1 MNTFFPWRPPLEENW
16 AARVAELEAIAAGGE
31 MPDYAATRSVANQQL
46 GPRQQLRIERLG
58 KRLGKIK
65 GNGFTPIELGLLGNR
80 TLSYLCDPLGAAG
93 LARGLLVSAHEA
105 PYDGVA
111 GFAFSAKNCFERGL
125 DAVLAV
131 LDESTLHGERPLLDR
146 AAEDEA
152 VLEAERIASAIAE
165 AARSKTGCPA
175 IIATL
180 PPCIQLTSADIAT
193 PGSIARFRLRVNMM
207 LGDGAAEG
215 RWLMWDQAALASRIG
230 IERWFDPVAYHS
242 AKVPFNVEL
251 CPLAADN
258 IASLLAAMTGKS
270 ARALVLDLDN
280 TLWGGVI
287 GDDGLAGIRI
297 GQNSAEGEA
306 FVAFQNF
313 VLGLRKRG
321 VVLAVCSKNTDAVAR
336 EPFRRHP
343 DMLLKEEHIAVFQ
356 ANWDDKATNI
366 RAIAEKL
373 GLGLESLAYVDDN
386 PAERE
391 RVRRELPLVSTIEVG
406 EDPSFFIDRV
416 AGSGLFDHLPLNSD
430 DLARANSYG
439 GRAAVAEIRAR
450 VGNYEEYL
458 KSLEMRMTISPFDE
472 VGRPRIVQLI
482 NKSNQF
488 NLTTRRYNEEDV
500 RRMQGDPNF
509 IGWQIRLD
517 DKFAQHGTI
526 GVVIVLKK
534 GSEWEIDTWL
544 QSCRVLER
552 GVEQCLMN
560 SLIEQAVSAGVVSIR
575 GRYIPTERNAM
586 VSDFYPRLGFGLAGA
601 NGNGS
606 VDFVCVIS
614 QYEPRPV
621 SMNITLRV

>member
-1 MNTFFPWRPPLEENW
+1 
-16 AARVAELEAIAAGGE
+16 
-31 MPDYAATRSVANQQL
+31 
-46 GPRQQLRIERLG
+46 
-58 KRLGKIK
+58 
-65 GNGFTPIELGLLGNR
+65 
-80 TLSYLCDPLGAAG
+80 
-93 LARGLLVSAHEA
+93 
-105 PYDGVA
+105 
-111 GFAFSAKNCFERGL
+111 
-125 DAVLAV
+125 
-131 LDESTLHGERPLLDR
+131 
-146 AAEDEA
+146 
-152 VLEAERIASAIAE
+152 
-165 AARSKTGCPA
+165 
-175 IIATL
+175 
-180 PPCIQLTSADIAT
+180 
-193 PGSIARFRLRVNMM
+193 
-207 LGDGAAEG
+207 
-215 RWLMWDQAALASRIG
+215 
-230 IERWFDPVAYHS
+230 
-242 AKVPFNVEL
+242 
-251 CPLAADN
+251 
-258 IASLLAAMTGKS
+258 
-270 ARALVLDLDN
+270 
-280 TLWGGVI
+280 
-287 GDDGLAGIRI
+287 
-297 GQNSAEGEA
+297 
-306 FVAFQNF
+306 
-313 VLGLRKRG
+313 
-321 VVLAVCSKNTDAVAR
+321 DAVAR

-373 GLGLESLAYVDDN
+373 GLGLESLSYVDDN

-552 GVEQCLMN
+552 GVEQGLMN

-586 VSDFYPRLGFGLAGA
+586 VSDFYPRLGFDLAGT

-606 VDFVCVIS
+606 VDFVCTIS
-614 QYEPRPV
+614 QYEPHPV
-621 SMNITLRV
+621 SMNISLCV